1 MKIRNP
7 PLRGAERKGRFFNL
21 PLGFKGCQFYP
32 ISLVYINLVLGFNFL
47 LHPFTSA
54 IIGKYVNS
62 IMEE

>member
-1 MKIRNP
+1 
-7 PLRGAERKGRFFNL
+7 
-21 PLGFKGCQFYP
+21 
-32 ISLVYINLVLGFNFL
+32 LVLGFNFL